1 MIDDVLTA
9 AKTKMGRA
17 VEALQRDLGAV
28 RTGRA
33 SPALVDHVRIDYY
46 GVPTPLNQMAT
57 ISAPEA
63 RLLVVQP
70 WDRGALAS
78 IEKGILKSDLGLNP
92 TNDGNVIRLA
102 IPPLSEE
109 RRKDLVKMVGK
120 RVEDGKVEL
129 RNLRRDAMS
138 ELKEL
143 EKNKEVSQ
151 DDQRRASAQ
160 LQKIT
165 DDFVDEADKLGKD
178 KENELMEV

>member
-1 MIDDVLTA
+1 MIDDVLA
-9 AKTKMGRA
+9 AAETKMGRA
-17 VEALQRDLGAV
+17 IEALGRDLGAV

-33 SPALVDHVRIDYY
+33 SPALLEHVRIDYY

-57 ISAPEA
+57 ISTPEA

-70 WDRGALAS
+70 WDRAALAS

-92 TNDGNVIRLA
+92 TSDGNVIRLA

-109 RRKDLVKMVGK
+109 RRREMVKMVGK
-120 RVEDGKVEL
+120 RVEGGKIEL

-138 ELKEL
+138 ELKNL
-143 EKNKEVSQ
+143 EKNKEISQ
-151 DDQRRASAQ
+151 DDQRRASTQ

-165 DDFVDEADKLGKD
+165 DGFVEQTDKLGKD
-178 KENELMEV
+178 KEKELMEV

>member
-1 MIDDVLTA
+1 MIDDVLTV

-46 GVPTPLNQMAT
+46 GVLTPLNQMAT

-143 EKNKEVSQ
+143 EKNKEISQ
-151 DDQRRASAQ
+151 DDQRRASTQ

-165 DDFVDEADKLGKD
+165 DDFVDEAEKLGKD